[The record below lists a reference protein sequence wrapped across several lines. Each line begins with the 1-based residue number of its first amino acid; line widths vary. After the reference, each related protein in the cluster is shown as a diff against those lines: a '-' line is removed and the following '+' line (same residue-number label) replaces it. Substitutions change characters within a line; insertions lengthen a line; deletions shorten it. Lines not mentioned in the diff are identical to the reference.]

1 MVGISMIVLGTII
14 EMKKTKLRRNIIG
27 IVIGRIGLLL
37 ILARLPVILNHYVFP
52 YSEWMQ
58 AAGALFIFIG
68 LLSKKDETKER

>member
-37 ILARLPVILNHYVFP
+37 ILVPVILNHYVFP